1 MSGIFDYYLY
11 LILCL
16 LIERDLEFIY
26 VGFYFVVLVLVRVI
40 KGVGVFG
47 IGGLFGIKD
56 FYC

>member
-1 MSGIFDYYLY
+1 MLGIFDYYLY